1 MTDDLQRLR
10 ASRGLP
16 GDVQDSEEDELSGIF
31 GWLRGAKEKAAML
44 ELRLKSGNSVAFCY
58 GWLDK
63 AQYNP
68 STGITLQFGTHT
80 VQLHGKKLNAPVR
93 PNVTLFEGLLRHRI
107 TWIQESGRAESLS
120 SSVMMVVVEIRIN

>member
-10 ASRGLP
+10 ASRGQP
-16 GDVQDSEEDELSGIF
+16 SDVQDSEEEELSGIF

-44 ELRLKSGNSVAFCY
+44 ELRLKSGNSVAFSY

-63 AQYNP
+63 VEYNP

-80 VQLHGKKLNAPVR
+80 IQLLGKKLNAPVR
-93 PNVTLFEGLLRHRI
+93 PNVTLFDGLLRHRI
-107 TWIQESGRAESLS
+107 TWIQEAGQAESLAS
-120 SSVMMVVVEIRIN
+120 PSTITVTRILEK